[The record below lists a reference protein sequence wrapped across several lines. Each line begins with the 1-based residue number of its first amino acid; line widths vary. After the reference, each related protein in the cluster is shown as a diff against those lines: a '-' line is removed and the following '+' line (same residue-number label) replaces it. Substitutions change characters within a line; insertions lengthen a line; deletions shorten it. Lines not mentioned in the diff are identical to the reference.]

1 MKRKSL
7 DEAAALLRDRAGG
20 AIDCAV
26 VLGSGMGHVFAGRI
40 DAKPIA
46 YKKLAGM
53 PEPSVPGHAGEVTI
67 GELHGRMIAVFSG
80 RFHLYEGYDGRQVIY
95 PIAIAAHAGART
107 IVLTNAAG
115 GLNHDFRPGDLMMLD
130 DHINLTGAN
139 PLAGPLLHNTHTR
152 FVDMIDCYSVQLR
165 ELARHIASE
174 YAIVMHTGTYAAV
187 PGPSY
192 ETQAEAKA
200 LRQLGADAVGMSTVL
215 ETIAARAL
223 GCDVAAF
230 SLITNILNGAPTTH
244 EEVLAVSKR
253 GSENV
258 AKLIEGIVANLEL
271 PPAPLV

>member
-26 VLGSGMGHVFAGRI
+26 VLGSGMGSVFAGRI

-53 PEPSVPGHAGEVTI
+53 PETSVPGHAGEVTV

-80 RFHLYEGYDGRQVIY
+80 RFHLYEGYDARQVIY
-95 PIAIAAHAGART
+95 PIAVAAHAGART

-139 PLAGPLLHNTHTR
+139 PLGGPLLHGTHTR
-152 FVDMIDCYSVQLR
+152 FVDMIDCYSVHLR

-174 YAIVMHTGTYAAV
+174 YAIVMHTGTYVAV

-192 ETQAEAKA
+192 ETPAEAKA
-200 LRQLGADAVGMSTVL
+200 LRLLGADAVGMSTVL

-223 GCDVAAF
+223 GCDVTAF
-230 SLITNILNGAPTTH
+230 SLITNILSGASTTH
-244 EEVLAVSKR
+244 EEVLDVSKR
-253 GSENV
+253 GAENV
-258 AKLIEGIVANLEL
+258 AKLIEGIVANLSI
-271 PPAPLV
+271 ASVVV

>member
-1 MKRKSL
+1 MKRKLL

-26 VLGSGMGHVFAGRI
+26 VLGSGMGNVFAGRI

-80 RFHLYEGYDGRQVIY
+80 RFHLYEGYDAREVIY
-95 PIAIAAHAGART
+95 PIAVAAHAGART
-107 IVLTNAAG
+107 VVLTNAAG
-115 GLNHDFRPGDLMMLD
+115 GLNRDFSPGDLMMLD
-130 DHINLTGAN
+130 DHINLTGTN
-139 PLAGPLLHNTHTR
+139 PLAGPLLHGTQTR
-152 FVDMIDCYSVQLR
+152 FVDMIDCYNVHLR

-174 YAIVMHTGTYAAV
+174 YAIIMHTGTYVAV

-200 LRQLGADAVGMSTVL
+200 LRSLGADAVGMSTVL

-230 SLITNILNGAPTTH
+230 SLITNILSGAPTTH
-244 EEVLAVSKR
+244 EEVLAVSQR
-253 GSENV
+253 GAESI
-258 AKLIEGIVANLEL
+258 AKLIEGIVANL
-271 PPAPLV
+271 AIASTTV